1 MTAYLGP
8 ETLSLISVLDR
19 EAIHTALI
27 EMARREALTPMDLQ
41 KDRRWLLAEKVK
53 RHQPLDEEELGLT
66 VSTLRRRA
74 DISERN
80 GFEMNPIIDRNIADK
95 VEEIKKAREEMMLE
109 KIKARYKEKTACSE
123 QTA

>member
-19 EAIHTALI
+19 EVLHTALI
-27 EMARREALTPMDLQ
+27 EMARREAITPMDLL

-53 RHQPLDEEELGLT
+53 RQQPLDEEELGLA
-66 VSTLRRRA
+66 VSTLRKRA

-80 GFEMNPIIDRNIADK
+80 GFEINPIIDRNIAAK